1 MKKFYLLIALVVFSM
16 GLRAQLT
23 CPGVAF
29 QYQFTSP
36 LHCAINVGGLAGQA
50 NLKMSL
56 YNIGGQFIPKYG
68 TTGSNSTDFEVA
80 VDPVSGTASFFYD
93 CSGPGPVSVLIK
105 RVVAGS
111 PVEQCEITRIIPGA
125 SLPMKLTSFN
135 GRLEN
140 ETSVDLNWTS
150 AIEFNSHQYQI
161 ERSADG
167 KNYVKVGTI
176 NAAGA
181 SNEAIKYS
189 FKDPLPGSGA
199 FYYRLKQIDIDGK
212 FEYSKSVYVNS
223 KKGSSV
229 VTKVF
234 PNPFTSEVQL
244 IGATSADLNMPGN
257 VKVFNLT
264 GQMVKWRITGAN
276 AISIDETAPKGMYLI
291 KIGDA
296 THKLLKN

>member
-23 CPGVAF
+23 CPAVAF

-36 LHCAINVGGLAGQA
+36 VVHCVVNVSGFPVGQNDIVIQLVA
-50 NLKMSL
+50 AS
-56 YNIGGQFIPKYG
+56 GQFIPKFG
-68 TTGSNSTDFEVA
+68 TTNQFEEPVNPASGS
-80 VDPVSGTASFFYD
+80 ASFFYD
-93 CSGPGPVSVLIK
+93 CAGPGIHHILVK
-105 RVVAGS
+105 RVVGGS
-111 PVEQCEITRIIPGA
+111 TIEQCQITNIIAPA
-125 SLPMKLTSFN
+125 PMPMKLTSFN

-140 ETSVDLNWTS
+140 ETNVDLSWTS
-150 AIEFNSHQYQI
+150 VIEFDSYQYQI

-176 NAAGA
+176 KAAGA
-181 SNEAIKYS
+181 SNETIKYG

-199 FYYRLKQIDIDGK
+199 FYYRLKQVDIDGK

-264 GQMVKWRITGAN
+264 GQMIKWRITGAN
-276 AISIDETAPKGMYLI
+276 AIAIDESAPKGMYLI
-291 KIGDA
+291 KIGET